1 MVADVLHH
9 GQDLLVVARRGSR
22 RGKAGEYLVPFVKA
36 IVPEIDVSAGVL
48 VIDPPP
54 GLLDPAQAE

>member
-1 MVADVLHH
+1 M
-9 GQDLLVVARRGSR
+9 
-22 RGKAGEYLVPFVKA
+22 PFVKA
-36 IVPEIDVSAGVL
+36 IVPEVDVAAGVL